1 MSPRTDNHFVSHRRR
16 VRVIALAKPQGSRA
30 KRVVL
35 NLGFVFGAV
44 LVAFTTAI
52 HLHLWADGYRT
63 IPVIGPLFLVQGI
76 AGILLALALIGWRR
90 MVTVVVGIGFMLT
103 TVGGLLISV
112 YFGLF
117 GFMDS
122 LSAPFAGMSLI
133 VEISGALELGLI
145 GTFVLAGALKSQRD
159 DASQMTDTGPSEVC
173 RKHSVAV

>member
-1 MSPRTDNHFVSHRRR
+1 MRG
-16 VRVIALAKPQGSRA
+16 IALAKPQGSRA
-30 KRVVL
+30 KRLVL
-35 NLGFVFGAV
+35 NLGFVVGAV
-44 LVAFTTAI
+44 LVAFTSTI

-76 AGILLALALIGWRR
+76 AGIILALALIGWRR
-90 MVTVVVGIGFMLT
+90 IMTAVIGIGFMLT

-133 VEISGALELGLI
+133 VEIAGALELALI
-145 GTFVLAGALKSQRD
+145 GTLVLAGALESQRHD
-159 DASQMTDTGPSEVC
+159 EPQMTKGGSSEVC
-173 RKHSVAV
+173 RKHSVALGGSRP